1 MSSRLPRSIGGL
13 ALTMAGLSCGL
24 TIAVGAVAFT
34 IVHHEIERQL
44 DHRIELETDSLLATL
59 RRDDFETLV
68 RAVQERERRPQ
79 RRTIGYLSGASD
91 AGSGMGYLVLDP
103 QGRRRAGRFAG
114 PVPQVGWSEFAR
126 FTRADGG
133 AGVAQAMNSPLPG
146 GGNLVVAADRA
157 VLRQIDRSL
166 QLLFLLNFGVMIVVG
181 ILAMLAFGRVVQRRL
196 ETLHGTAEGIMA
208 GDLSRRMPLDGSD
221 GEFDQL
227 AQVLNRMLDR
237 IGDLMGN
244 LRQVSGDI
252 AHDLRTPLMR
262 LRARLE
268 DAEAIAGTSDQR
280 ASLASA
286 VREVDGLQ
294 DLLSSLMALSELEG
308 RSVRDRFAPVALEAA
323 IRELAEAYAPAFE
336 AAGMTLD
343 LDLRPVAVWGE
354 KRLLQQALSNL
365 LDNNLAHAGEGAHV
379 VVMLRATGD
388 RVALEVVDDGP
399 GVPPEARER
408 IFKRFARLDVARA
421 SPGHGLGLSIVA
433 AIVAAHDGV
442 IQARPSERGLALV
455 IDLPAGT
462 AAR

>member
-1 MSSRLPRSIGGL
+1 MLSRLPRSIGGL
-13 ALTMAGLSCGL
+13 ALTIAGLSCGL
-24 TIAVGAVAFT
+24 TVAVGAVAFT

-68 RAVQERERRPQ
+68 RAVEERERRPQ

-91 AGSGMGYLVLDP
+91 AGSGMGYLVLDA
-103 QGRRRAGRFAG
+103 QGRRRAGGFSG
-114 PVPQVGWSEFAR
+114 PVPQPGWSEFAR
-126 FTRADGG
+126 FTRADG
-133 AGVAQAMNSPLPG
+133 ATGVAQAMNSALPG
-146 GGNLVVAADRA
+146 GGILVVAADRT

-166 QLLFLLNFGVMIVVG
+166 QLLFLLNFGVMVVVG

-196 ETLHGTAEGIMA
+196 GTIHGTAEGIMA
-208 GDLSRRMPLDGSD
+208 GDLSRRMTLDGSG

-268 DAEAIAGTSDQR
+268 DVEAVASTPDQR
-280 ASLASA
+280 AGLAGA
-286 VREVDGLQ
+286 LQEVDGLQ

-308 RSVRDRFAPVALEAA
+308 RSVRERFAAVALEPA
-323 IRELAEAYAPAFE
+323 IRELAEAYAPVFE

-343 LDLRPVAVWGE
+343 LDLQPVEVWGE

-365 LDNNLAHAGEGAHV
+365 FDNALAHAGGGARV
-379 VVMLRATGD
+379 EIRLQGTGD
-388 RVALEVVDDGP
+388 RVTLEVADDGP
-399 GVPPEARER
+399 GVPAEAHDQ
-408 IFKRFARLDVARA
+408 IFKRFARLDAARA
-421 SPGHGLGLSIVA
+421 SPGHGLGLSIVS
-433 AIVAAHDGV
+433 AIVAAHDGTIRV
-442 IQARPSERGLALV
+442 HPTERGLALV
-455 IDLPAGT
+455 IDLPKG
-462 AAR
+462 R